1 MNGQRTILIVED
13 DRGVR
18 ESLAAVLEH
27 EGHHVVQAES
37 GEKGLA
43 RAAENPDLI
52 ILDIQLPGIDGL
64 EVCRRIRAR
73 RIKVPI
79 LVLTARHE
87 IGDRVDGLDAGAN
100 DYLVKPFALA
110 ELQARVRSLLRHVLV
125 DHQTDPVIA
134 DLVVDPS
141 TRQAYR
147 GDRAI
152 ELTKIE
158 FDLLE
163 LLVANAGVVLT
174 RQTLHE
180 RVWGYDADLASN
192 TLEVFVHSLRQ
203 KTEAEGEARL
213 LHTVRGVGYVA
224 RVP

>member
-73 RIKVPI
+73 RINVPI
-79 LVLTARHE
+79 LMLTARHE

-110 ELQARVRSLLRHVLV
+110 ELQARVRALLRHVLV

-224 RVP
+224 RGP

>member
-27 EGHHVVQAES
+27 EGHHVIQAES
-37 GEKGLA
+37 GEEGLA

-73 RIKVPI
+73 RIRVPI

-110 ELQARVRSLLRHVLV
+110 ELQARVRALLRHMLV
-125 DHQTDPVIA
+125 DHQSDPVIA

-224 RVP
+224 RVR